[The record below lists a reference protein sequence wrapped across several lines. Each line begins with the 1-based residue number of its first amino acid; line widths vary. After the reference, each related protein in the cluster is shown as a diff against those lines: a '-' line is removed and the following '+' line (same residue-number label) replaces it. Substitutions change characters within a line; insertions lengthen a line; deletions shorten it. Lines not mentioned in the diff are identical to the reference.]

1 MSIGQ
6 ILLGWMSIKDIFNTT
21 HLKFQIWT
29 LEELRLVPK
38 LNLKTSQWFQ
48 TWLAS
53 AVTPGCTLHKN
64 THMGKQYNLLWFILP
79 PLKV

>member
-1 MSIGQ
+1 M
-6 ILLGWMSIKDIFNTT
+6 WRMSIKDIFNTS
-21 HLKFQIWT
+21 HFKFKFALGRVESYTQINI
-29 LEELRLVPK
+29 ED
-38 LNLKTSQWFQ
+38 FQ
-48 TWLAS
+48 AWLAS